1 MFKKLLACIFITV
14 PVVSSAKD
22 YGCASIGLSMESS
35 LFDALSKD
43 LKIDTSTVDETKAK
57 VEIIDV
63 SPISKIYAESLARVD
78 FNNAP
83 AKDKSEETYNKIY
96 FSSYYENEVKSITV
110 KYTYTNKVGKKSVFI
125 ATSLMNKDECSIRFN
140 GYITLSREF

>member
-1 MFKKLLACIFITV
+1 MFRKLLICMLITV
-14 PVVSSAKD
+14 PVISSAKD

-63 SPISKIYAESLARVD
+63 SPISRVYAEALAMVD
-78 FNNAP
+78 FNNDP
-83 AKDKSEETYNKIY
+83 SKDKTEETYKKIY
-96 FSSYYENEVKSITV
+96 FSSYYEDEVKSITA
-110 KYTYTNKVGKKSVFI
+110 KYTYTNKVGRKSVFI
-125 ATSLMNKDECSIRFN
+125 ATSLMNKDECSVRFN

>member
-1 MFKKLLACIFITV
+1 MFRKLLICILITV
-14 PVVSSAKD
+14 PVISSAKD

-63 SPISKIYAESLARVD
+63 SPISRVYAEALAMVD
-78 FNNAP
+78 FNNDP
-83 AKDKSEETYNKIY
+83 SKDKTEETYKKIY
-96 FSSYYENEVKSITV
+96 FSSYYEDEVKSITA

-125 ATSLMNKDECSIRFN
+125 ATSLMNKDECSVRFN
-140 GYITLSREF
+140 EYITLSREF

>member
-1 MFKKLLACIFITV
+1 MFKKLLICILITV
-14 PVVSSAKD
+14 PVISSAKD

-43 LKIDTSTVDETKAK
+43 LKIDTSTVDETNTK
-57 VEIIDV
+57 VDIIDV
-63 SPISKIYAESLARVD
+63 SPISKIYATSLARVD
-78 FNNAP
+78 YNN
-83 AKDKSEETYNKIY
+83 DKSNDKTEETYNKIY
-96 FSSYYENEVKSITV
+96 FSSYYENDVKSITA

>member
-1 MFKKLLACIFITV
+1 MFKKLLICILITV
-14 PVVSSAKD
+14 PAISSAKD

-43 LKIDTSTVDETKAK
+43 LKIDTSTVDETNTK

-63 SPISKIYAESLARVD
+63 SPISKIYAASLARVD
-78 FNNAP
+78 FNNDKG
-83 AKDKSEETYNKIY
+83 KDKTEETYNKIY
-96 FSSYYENEVKSITV
+96 FSSYYDNEVESITA
-110 KYTYTNKVGKKSVFI
+110 KYTYTNKAGKKSVFI

>member
-1 MFKKLLACIFITV
+1 MFKKLLVCIFITV

-57 VEIIDV
+57 VEIIDI
-63 SPISKIYAESLARVD
+63 SPISKIYAKSLARMD
-78 FNNAP
+78 FNNGP
-83 AKDKSEETYNKIY
+83 DKDISEETYNKIY
-96 FSSYYENEVKSITV
+96 FSSYYENEVKSITA
-110 KYTYTNKVGKKSVFI
+110 KYTYTNKAGKKSVFI